1 MAIVKIVS
9 SSSSTFTYQIGNG
22 ESIPL
27 QRGDYRLYNIYDS
40 EISDYKI
47 SIVDKHNGNEIVK
60 NIPLSD
66 IRNSNDNS
74 FADLS
79 SFYEYLS
86 LGDDGNGLFFLNKSS
101 GGSGGGSENGFI
113 DYNDTTGSFSILADT
128 WTDLPNDG
136 AGAFTNKNY
145 LPTGVTELIDVSTG
159 YIDPTELDLGDTILI
174 RNDYTINPNTNNAQL
189 RFRYALGN
197 GGGSYT
203 LEKIVGRL
211 DSGSG
216 QDYRFSLSPDLIYM
230 GDTNTRDNPI
240 KIQVY
245 CTSNATVTNAGSV
258 IQVIKR

>member
-1 MAIVKIVS
+1 MAVTYEFIDDTKSFVIKFKGQSYRAAKNDIELIIPNETNNNILEIRSNSAQLTDIEVNLDEDTILGVGAG
-9 SSSSTFTYQIGNG
+9 STTA
-22 ESIPL
+22 
-27 QRGDYRLYNIYDS
+27 
-40 EISDYKI
+40 SDL
-47 SIVDKHNGNEIVK
+47 DAA
-60 NIPLSD
+60 LSA
-66 IRNSNDNS
+66 I
-74 FADLS
+74 
-79 SFYEYLS
+79 
-86 LGDDGNGLFFLNKSS
+86 FFLDDSS
-101 GGSGGGSENGFI
+101 NSSQNGFI
-113 DYNDTTGSFSILADT
+113 DYNDTTGAFSITADT

-145 LPTGVTELIDVSTG
+145 PPSDVTELMDVATG
-159 YIDPTELDLGDTILI
+159 YIDPTELNLGDTILI

-203 LEKIVGRL
+203 LEKIIGRL

-216 QDYRFSLSPDLIYM
+216 QDYRFSLAPDLIYM

>member
-1 MAIVKIVS
+1 MIYEIRATTTDVIIDGYTFTNTPVDIVKIPILQQSNFSELFDKVS
-9 SSSSTFTYQIGNG
+9 DGSLTISFDSVDVTKPVKIISNLINLV
-22 ESIPL
+22 EEV
-27 QRGDYRLYNIYDS
+27 DLYNLTDNRALQIQY
-40 EISDYKI
+40 
-47 SIVDKHNGNEIVK
+47 N
-60 NIPLSD
+60 LSVETGK
-66 IRNSNDNS
+66 R
-74 FADLS
+74 
-79 SFYEYLS
+79 
-86 LGDDGNGLFFLNKSS
+86 
-101 GGSGGGSENGFI
+101 NGFF
-113 DYNDTTGSFSILADT
+113 DYNDTTGAFSITADT
-128 WTDLPNDG
+128 WADLPNDG

-145 LPTGVTELIDVSTG
+145 PPSGVTELMDVS
-159 YIDPTELDLGDTILI
+159 ILI

-203 LEKIVGRL
+203 LEKIIGRL

-216 QDYRFSLSPDLIYM
+216 QDYRFSLAPDLIYM